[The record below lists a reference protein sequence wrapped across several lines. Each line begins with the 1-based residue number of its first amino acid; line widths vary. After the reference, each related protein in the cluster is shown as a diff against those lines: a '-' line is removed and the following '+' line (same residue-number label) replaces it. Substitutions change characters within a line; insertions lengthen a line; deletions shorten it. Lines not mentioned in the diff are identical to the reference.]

1 MKITLHDESIDVEVG
16 QKVVFY
22 EYFLNN
28 TNELEVKI
36 DETCVDVIDKE
47 NNVIGFKNGD
57 HVSTLQFYQRDFL
70 GERFF
75 LSDSKENRLRY
86 LRSRIEYCEKKQKA
100 IDADI
105 EDIYKSIYKSLN
117 HRMRD
122 KEEAKTESD
131 LMKKLIEQVE
141 GE

>member
-1 MKITLHDESIDVEVG
+1 MEITLHDESIWVEVG
-16 QKVVFY
+16 QKIIFY
-22 EYFLNN
+22 EYYLSDS
-28 TNELEVKI
+28 NELEVKT
-36 DETCVDVIDKE
+36 DETYVDVIDKE
-47 NNVIGFKNGD
+47 ANIIGFKNDG

-75 LSDSKENRLRY
+75 LSDTKENRLRY

-100 IDADI
+100 LDDDI
-105 EDIYKSIYKSLN
+105 GYIYQSLQ

-131 LMKKLIEQVE
+131 LMKKLIEQIE
-141 GE
+141 GK

>member
-22 EYFLNN
+22 EYFIND
-28 TNELEVKI
+28 TDELDVRT
-36 DETCVDVIDKE
+36 DETYVDVIDKE

-57 HVSTLQFYQRDFL
+57 HSATLFFYQRDFL

-75 LSDSKENRLRY
+75 LSDSKENKLRY
-86 LRSRIEYCEKKQKA
+86 LKSKSAYFESCQKMMDRNIEDTYKLIENYIKQKEY
-100 IDADI
+100 I
-105 EDIYKSIYKSLN
+105 EDNLKSFN
-117 HRMRD
+117 
-122 KEEAKTESD
+122 
-131 LMKKLIEQVE
+131 KLIEQVK

>member
-16 QKVVFY
+16 QKVIFY
-22 EYFLNN
+22 EYYLSN
-28 TNELEVKI
+28 TNELEVKT
-36 DETCVDVIDKE
+36 DETYVDVIDKE
-47 NNVIGFKNGD
+47 ANIIGFKNDD

-75 LSDSKENRLRY
+75 LSDTKENRLRY
-86 LRSRIEYCEKKQKA
+86 LRSGIEYCEKKQKA

-105 EDIYKSIYKSLN
+105 EDIYKSLN

-131 LMKKLIEQVE
+131 LMKKLIEQLKRE
-141 GE
+141 